1 MTSRRRAVVAVAGAC
16 ALWLFGAGPGL
27 PQDAGFGPRGTP
39 DGPHRAQDWRIP
51 LPHDPQRGMVA
62 NVLRPPGEDPR
73 PMAVINH
80 GSPADAA
87 QRAFERPGFAAAS
100 EWFVA
105 RGYVVVRPIRRGYGA
120 TGGAWSETYRSC
132 DEPTYREAG
141 LETAKDIVAAIA
153 FLARQPFVRPDR
165 VVVVGQSA
173 GGWGALALAGLN
185 PPAVS
190 AVVNFAGGRGGYA
203 EGRPHTNCAPDRLIA
218 AAGAYGR
225 TARIPTLWVYT
236 ENDGYFGP
244 SLSRA
249 MYRAFSESGGRGEFV
264 LLPGFGSDGHALFG
278 SPAGVKHWEPLVE
291 RFLAANAAAN

>member
-1 MTSRRRAVVAVAGAC
+1 MISRHRAALAVAGVC
-16 ALWLFGAGPGL
+16 ALWHFGAGL
-27 PQDAGFGPRGTP
+27 VAAQDVGFGPVGRPEGAY
-39 DGPHRAQDWRIP
+39 RAQDWRIP
-51 LPHDPQRGMVA
+51 LPHDPQRVMVA
-62 NVLRPPGEDPR
+62 SVLRPPGEDRR
-73 PMAVINH
+73 PLVVINH

-87 QRAFERPGFAAAS
+87 QRAFERPGFPSAS

-132 DEPTYREAG
+132 AEPAYREAG
-141 LETAKDIVAAIA
+141 LETAKDISAAMA
-153 FLARQPFVRPDR
+153 FMTRQDFVRPDR

-173 GGWGALALAGLN
+173 GGWGSLALAGLN

-203 EGRPHTNCAPDRLIA
+203 EGRPNTNCAPDRLVD
-218 AAGAYGR
+218 AAGEYGR

-236 ENDGYFGP
+236 QNDGFFGP

-249 MYRAFSESGGRGEFV
+249 MYRAFSGSGGRGEFV
-264 LLPGFGSDGHALFG
+264 LLPGFGSDGHGLFG
-278 SPAGVKHWEPLVE
+278 SSGGVKHWAPLVE
-291 RFLAANAAAN
+291 RFLAGNATAD